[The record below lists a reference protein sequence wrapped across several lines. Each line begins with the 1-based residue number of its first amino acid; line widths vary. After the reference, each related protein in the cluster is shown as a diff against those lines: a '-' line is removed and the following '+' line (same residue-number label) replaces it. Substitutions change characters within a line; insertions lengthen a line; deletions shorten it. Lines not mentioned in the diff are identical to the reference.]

1 MSQLA
6 LVDQQAL
13 SSFSSGINI
22 LSLGNERIRINETYA
37 QGFHIPWS
45 RLQNGPPI
53 RIGRSDAP
61 QDELPIYPEIDLSPV
76 MPTNQQGC
84 VSRLQAAL
92 EWQNDKPMLRTTS
105 RVSGTWIRRSGE
117 NRIALMRLHDY
128 LELKDG
134 DILYL
139 GHPKKIYVRLRIRFQ
154 GSRASTP

>member
-1 MSQLA
+1 MNQLA
-6 LVDQQAL
+6 LVDHQVL
-13 SSFSSGINI
+13 SAFSAGIK
-22 LSLGNERIRINETYA
+22 LLCLGNERIRVNEVYA
-37 QGFHIPWS
+37 QGFHIPWT
-45 RLQNGPPI
+45 RVQNGPPI

-61 QDELPIYPEIDLSPV
+61 QDELPIYPEIDLSSV

-92 EWQNDKPMLRTTS
+92 EWQNDKPVLRTVS

-117 NRIALMRLHDY
+117 KRIALMRLHDY

-154 GSRASTP
+154 GSATSTP